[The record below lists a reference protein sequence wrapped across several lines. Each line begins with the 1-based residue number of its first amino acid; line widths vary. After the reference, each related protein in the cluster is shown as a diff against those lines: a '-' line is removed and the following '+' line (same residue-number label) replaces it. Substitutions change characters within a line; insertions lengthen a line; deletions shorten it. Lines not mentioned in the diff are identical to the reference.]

1 MRGEDRTVSAAAL
14 TGQSGGSESTV
25 VEQTRAVAEV
35 QAAVT
40 VARACPRD
48 LERAR
53 DEMRRS
59 CAERAF
65 ADRAFYSVAG
75 RGQGPSVHLA
85 RELARVWGNI
95 DYGVREMRRD
105 DVEGVSEVQA
115 YAWDQE
121 TNTRTV
127 RSFIVPH
134 ARTTRK
140 GRQRLTDLGDIYLNN
155 QNQGAKAVR
164 ECIFAILPT
173 WLVQEAQD
181 LCHATIS
188 GAVVADGLE
197 TAIEGAVSAFDALG
211 VNQVMLERRVGRP
224 KTAWTAGS
232 PAPWGTPLGAPGGGY
247 PPPPPPPGG
256 GAPPPPP
263 PPPARGEKPSP
274 DHYREC
280 HQRQKGHFHAC
291 APSNHHPCGLL
302 DRPAAFRVGRVRC
315 GLRPRGGRAPDHA
328 VEAPARR

>member
-1 MRGEDRTVSAAAL
+1 MSQTITAAAL
-14 TGQSGGSESTV
+14 TGHTTGSEATA

-35 QAAVT
+35 QAAIT

-53 DEMRRS
+53 AEMRLA
-59 CAERAF
+59 CAERAL
-65 ADRAFYSVAG
+65 ADRAFYSVQG

-85 RELARVWGNI
+85 RELARIWGNI

-121 TNTRTV
+121 TNARTI

-164 ECIFAILPT
+164 ECIFAVLPA

-181 LCHATIS
+181 LCHATVR
-188 GAVVADGLE
+188 GEVVVDGLDKAVE
-197 TAIEGAVSAFDALG
+197 KSTAAFAPLG
-211 VNQVMLERRVGRP
+211 VTVAMLEQRVGRP
-224 KTAWTAGS
+224 RAAWTADDVARLRTDYTALTRDGVS
-232 PAPWGTPLGAPGGGY
+232 IGELFETTTVDAAALAGPVGE
-247 PPPPPPPGG
+247 PP
-256 GAPPPPP
+256 
-263 PPPARGEKPSP
+263 EF
-274 DHYREC
+274 D
-280 HQRQKGHFHAC
+280 
-291 APSNHHPCGLL
+291 L
-302 DRPAAFRVGRVRC
+302 
-315 GLRPRGGRAPDHA
+315 
-328 VEAPARR
+328 VEPEPER